1 MKHVVLNTLT
11 KRLTVYVDPKTRELK
26 RLELPTAEHAQVAAE
41 RLTAR
46 TGVAHFAR
54 TLEA

>member
-11 KRLTVYVDPKTRELK
+11 KRLTVYVDPKTREIK
-26 RLELPTAEHAQVAAE
+26 RLELPTADDAQAAAE

>member
-11 KRLTVYVDPKTRELK
+11 KKLVVYVEPQTREIK
-26 RLELPTAEHAQVAAE
+26 RLELPSAEHAQAASE

-46 TGVAHFAR
+46 TGLAHFAR